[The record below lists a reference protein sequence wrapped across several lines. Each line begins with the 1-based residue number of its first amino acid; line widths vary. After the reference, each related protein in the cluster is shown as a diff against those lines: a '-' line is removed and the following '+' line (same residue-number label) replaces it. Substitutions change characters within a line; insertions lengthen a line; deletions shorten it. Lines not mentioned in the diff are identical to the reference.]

1 MVVADEAV
9 FRNSQVRKGF
19 SLLGKTENGDGRCSR
34 GHFRNGQERKEFS
47 LLGKTEN
54 GNGRCT

>member
-19 SLLGKTENGDGRCSR
+19 SLLGKTENGDGVADEVTFSEWT
-34 GHFRNGQERKEFS
+34 GAQGILTFRQNRECG
-47 LLGKTEN
+47 
-54 GNGRCT
+54 